1 MRKRPLH
8 LRSRTPLAR
17 SSRSTVRAVVAPTLA
32 LLLGILLTGGAGVA
46 VGPAADASGSCLR
59 ITSGKFN
66 AAGSDSRNLNGEW
79 VVVRSFCETKV
90 WLGGLRITDRY
101 TRNSYTFPYWARLSP
116 GRAFTVFTGRGS
128 NTSTRL
134 YMRKSHEVWNN
145 TAWERAYLRR
155 STGTLMSMFIPT
167 TATPT
172 PTPTP
177 DGGPAPTPTP
187 TPTPQ
192 PAATPTPAPTA
203 TPTPTPAAS
212 PSPTPTPTPTGA
224 CPTSLQSAINATPTG
239 GTLDVS
245 GCLFRE
251 SVTIAK
257 PMTLKGGIIDG
268 RNTSGTVVRQ
278 YWLLIDA
285 DDVTVDGTEMRY
297 VDDAP
302 LARDGGLR
310 VADGRNRPTI
320 KNCNLHHATYA
331 PLAVGSA
338 NNALVQNCDIHDG
351 GALGVHAG
359 ANGGGSGNRLIG
371 NRIYNN
377 NTAERYSAE
386 WESGGVKATVQ
397 TNMVMDGN
405 EVWGNHGPGLW
416 CDIYCRGTRYTNN
429 RIHDNTHAG
438 IMEEVSYD
446 GVITGNAT
454 WRNGFGKNV
463 WGWGTGILV
472 SSSTGTT
479 VSGNTSAWNARS
491 CISVI
496 SQDRQDW
503 PAVKPYRNITVR
515 DNTCATPDDK
525 WGIAW
530 LEDWSGPLFN
540 SGNGNSGAS
549 NRYWFPTVEDGRW
562 RFAWNGY
569 VSYLS
574 AFNATA
580 ADEAGLYLSTTQLN
594 SALSAAKV
602 PTTP

>member
-1 MRKRPLH
+1 
-8 LRSRTPLAR
+8 
-17 SSRSTVRAVVAPTLA
+17 
-32 LLLGILLTGGAGVA
+32 
-46 VGPAADASGSCLR
+46 
-59 ITSGKFN
+59 
-66 AAGSDSRNLNGEW
+66 
-79 VVVRSFCETKV
+79 
-90 WLGGLRITDRY
+90 
-101 TRNSYTFPYWARLSP
+101 
-116 GRAFTVFTGRGS
+116 
-128 NTSTRL
+128 
-134 YMRKSHEVWNN
+134 
-145 TAWERAYLRR
+145 
-155 STGTLMSMFIPT
+155 
-167 TATPT
+167 
-172 PTPTP
+172 
-177 DGGPAPTPTP
+177 
-187 TPTPQ
+187 
-192 PAATPTPAPTA
+192 
-203 TPTPTPAAS
+203 
-212 PSPTPTPTPTGA
+212 
-224 CPTSLQSAINATPTG
+224 LQSAINATPTG

-257 PMTLKGGIIDG
+257 PMTLKGGVIDG
-268 RNTSGTVVRQ
+268 RNTAGTVVRQ

-594 SALSAAKV
+594 SFLLAAGI
-602 PTTP
+602 PSSP